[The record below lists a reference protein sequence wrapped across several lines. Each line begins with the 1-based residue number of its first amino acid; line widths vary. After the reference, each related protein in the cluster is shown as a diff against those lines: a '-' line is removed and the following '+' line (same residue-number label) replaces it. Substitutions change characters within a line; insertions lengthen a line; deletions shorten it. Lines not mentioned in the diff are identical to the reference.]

1 MGLCTSKSEHSKRVQ
16 TGRLNTKASTADT
29 INLAHF
35 DVEKVLGV
43 GTFGKVRIAKH
54 KQAQTLHSIKFIN
67 KRLCLLKKALE
78 NILQEK
84 KMLESLECPF
94 LCNIQFAF
102 HDKETMFLIQELK
115 LGGDLKFLLSWS
127 TRLSED
133 AVRFLT
139 AEISLG
145 VAYLHDNNIIHRNL
159 KPANILVDTLGH
171 ACVTDLSVA
180 SYFKASKPLHAAAG
194 TLVYMS
200 PEMLEK
206 QGYTDTTDWW
216 SLGVIA
222 YELLYGKRPFRGKT
236 DVDVT
241 AAIISAKLKY
251 PSNSKASSECILF
264 LKGLL
269 ERDPKLRL
277 GSTQA
282 GGYARIFMHA
292 WFSSIDWVQ
301 LEKMEG
307 KPVHV
312 PDMKKFNFNQ
322 LMDVEDEIYDSNP
335 LPDMRSDE
343 DSEALDKINTT
354 FHPFEHTRISDSD
367 RNLRKTTWTTFT
379 QRRVKDIQ
387 TQIELDETN
396 SQEYDE
402 EPDNILI
409 DPDCFSICSRYSAI
423 SENNVLVSSGL
434 VPDVP
439 SIPTSIRSSIKKDCS
454 SASKTSMNTAERS
467 GKLDVT

>member
-1 MGLCTSKSEHSKRVQ
+1 MTQPENPGGAASKQ
-16 TGRLNTKASTADT
+16 AARLESPRS
-29 INLAHF
+29 L
-35 DVEKVLGV
+35 ECGYPYVLGV
-43 GTFGKVRIAKH
+43 GTFGKVRNAKH

-67 KRLCLLKKALE
+67 QRLCLLKKALE
-78 NILQEK
+78 NILQKRK
-84 KMLESLECPF
+84 KFESLECPF

-115 LGGDLKFLLSWS
+115 LGRDLKFLLN
-127 TRLSED
+127 
-133 AVRFLT
+133 AVRYLT

-145 VAYLHDNNIIHRNL
+145 VAYLHDNNIIHRVL

-180 SYFKASKPLHAAAG
+180 SFFKPSKPLRAAAR

-216 SLGVIA
+216 SLG
-222 YELLYGKRPFRGKT
+222 RPFRGKT
-236 DVDVT
+236 DVNVT

-251 PSNSKASSECILF
+251 PSSSKASS
-264 LKGLL
+264 
-269 ERDPKLRL
+269 D
-277 GSTQA
+277 
-282 GGYARIFMHA
+282 
-292 WFSSIDWVQ
+292 SIDWVR

-322 LMDVEDEIYDSNP
+322 LMDGEDKIYDSNP
-335 LPDMRSDE
+335 FPEMRGDE
-343 DSEALDKINTT
+343 DSEALGKISTT
-354 FHPFEHTRISDSD
+354 FHPFEHARISESE
-367 RNLRKTTWTTFT
+367 RNLRKATWTTFT
-379 QRRVKDIQ
+379 QKRLKDIQ
-387 TQIELDETN
+387 TQIELDETD
-396 SQEYDE
+396 SQEYDK

-409 DPDCFSICSRYSAI
+409 DPDSFSICSRYSAV
-423 SENNVLVSSGL
+423 SEKQL
-434 VPDVP
+434 PDVP

-454 SASKTSMNTAERS
+454 SASKTSMNTAEKS
-467 GKLDVT
+467 GTISKLD